1 MLWLDDCYKVANPI
15 AGKPVRNT
23 HGSMS
28 NTKTIAKNSA
38 LYALENTVSLLV
50 TLFSSI
56 AIARTLGPSKM
67 GYIVYVN
74 WVSGA
79 VGSLGGMGIP
89 GTTQKFMAEFLGSGD
104 RGTARYIYIRG
115 LLLQCL
121 MATLATAG
129 IVFFVIRTAPLEY
142 QIAALC
148 IGLSVWPGMVNSISA
163 QANVA
168 GENLGANLPAS
179 AVSMIVFFLGI
190 AGTVIFKWGVL
201 GVGASTLA
209 MRSTDFLTRLIPTL
223 RRILAWECRHVI
235 RSELSRRMVAFAW
248 QSVAIMLI
256 GLVVWERSEL
266 FFLKNFCIDIR
277 QIAFYSIAF
286 SMADRLLLPS
296 TIFCSAAATTI
307 YAQFGRDK

>member
-1 MLWLDDCYKVANPI
+1 MLWLDDCYKIANPI
-15 AGKPVRNT
+15 TGKPVRNT

-38 LYALENTVSLLV
+38 WYALENTVSLLV

-148 IGLSVWPGMVNSISA
+148 IGLSV
-163 QANVA
+163 
-168 GENLGANLPAS
+168 
-179 AVSMIVFFLGI
+179 
-190 AGTVIFKWGVL
+190 
-201 GVGASTLA
+201 
-209 MRSTDFLTRLIPTL
+209 
-223 RRILAWECRHVI
+223 
-235 RSELSRRMVAFAW
+235 
-248 QSVAIMLI
+248 
-256 GLVVWERSEL
+256 
-266 FFLKNFCIDIR
+266 
-277 QIAFYSIAF
+277 
-286 SMADRLLLPS
+286 
-296 TIFCSAAATTI
+296 
-307 YAQFGRDK
+307 